1 MNEEAVLYTH
11 TKVFYRALKPQ
22 DFDSLRKLYSEDY
35 MLVRPDGSVLS
46 KEQVLG
52 DLDAGG
58 LIFYSIELTDARVR
72 IHGKTALVTGE
83 SRTVTSRENKRT
95 TTHFRFIA
103 VYVDHESTLQLTHF
117 QSVTLPD

>member
-1 MNEEAVLYTH
+1 
-11 TKVFYRALKPQ
+11 
-22 DFDSLRKLYSEDY
+22 
-35 MLVRPDGSVLS
+35 MLVSPDGSVLS
-46 KEQVLG
+46 KEQVLR
-52 DLDAGG
+52 DLNAGG
-58 LIFYSIELTDARVR
+58 LIFYSIELTHALVR

-117 QSVTLPD
+117 QSVTLPDYEGCGRDAGMVGNRTAKSLMHTSILEREELWD

>member
-11 TKVFYRALKPQ
+11 TKVFNRALKAQ
-22 DFDSLRKLYSEDY
+22 DFDSFRKLYSEDY

-46 KEQVLG
+46 KEQVLR
-52 DLDAGG
+52 DLNAGG
-58 LIFYSIELTDARVR
+58 LIFYSIELTDARVP

-95 TTHFRFIA
+95 TTHF
-103 VYVDHESTLQLTHF
+103 S
-117 QSVTLPD
+117 S